1 MNERSVNNQNK
12 NRISSLDGLKAIL
25 LISLFCWHT
34 PTNPNWPIGEPIIDI
49 GARMCEVLFIVSGFL
64 VAYNHYNKPILPTL
78 KESIKYVFNK
88 IKKIWPIHVIA
99 FIIIVVYLVTTNQL
113 NFNTSTILSAII
125 NLCLLQSW
133 TSDPYT
139 FNSVAWFLS
148 SLMFCYFMSPFLM
161 TVFRKSTRF
170 ITCTFIS
177 CTIIRIL
184 LELACING
192 LSIISFDFHTSP
204 IIRCLEFFMGMM
216 MFSLYLR
223 LKNSINNNTTL
234 MMTIIEIIVT
244 ALYIFLAIKMEGK
257 WIRGYFVLLACILVF
272 VYALNGGL
280 LSKLLSTK
288 I

>member
-1 MNERSVNNQNK
+1 M
-12 NRISSLDGLKAIL
+12 
-25 LISLFCWHT
+25 
-34 PTNPNWPIGEPIIDI
+34 
-49 GARMCEVLFIVSGFL
+49 
-64 VAYNHYNKPILPTL
+64 
-78 KESIKYVFNK
+78 
-88 IKKIWPIHVIA
+88 IA
-99 FIIIVVYLVTTNQL
+99 FIIIVIYLVSTNQL
-113 NFNTSTILSAII
+113 NFNISTILSAII

-139 FNSVAWFLS
+139 FNSVMWFLS

-161 TVFRKSTRF
+161 TIFKKSTRF

-184 LELACING
+184 LELASING
-192 LSIISFDFHTSP
+192 FVINIDFHVSP

-216 MFSLYLR
+216 MFSLYQKI
-223 LKNSINNNTTL
+223 KNSINNNTTL

-257 WIRGYFVLLACILVF
+257 WIRGYFVLLACLLVF

-288 I
+288 IFSFFTTIQMEFYIFHQVIIRSLESVLSPFISSVLLQSIILFFITIAVSFLYKRLLKKN